1 MRGPSVARMART
13 PPFSGHSP
21 PAQPESVPMTRAILI
36 VGEDPALIDFSE
48 TPPGVT
54 AQSITEG
61 LEGAR
66 DRLKAAGHEAEVLW
80 TTRAGRTA
88 SGPSP
93 LRPILT

>member
-1 MRGPSVARMART
+1 
-13 PPFSGHSP
+13 
-21 PAQPESVPMTRAILI
+21 MTRAILI